1 MTDDQADRWFRKLVL
16 LALLLVWTVLVLD
29 LTDANPERWVLY
41 GLTAVVFLIAG
52 RMWDLELEKIDVPG
66 LSIGS
71 NDPDHSHEDDRD
83 Q

>member
-1 MTDDQADRWFRKLVL
+1 MSDDQADRWFRKLVL
-16 LALLLVWTVLVLD
+16 LALMLVWTVLVLD

-66 LSIGS
+66 LSFGG
-71 NDPDHSHEDDRD
+71 NDVDDDREK
-83 Q
+83 

>member
-1 MTDDQADRWFRKLVL
+1 MSTDQADRWFRKLVL
-16 LALLLVWTVLVLD
+16 LALMLVWTVLVLD

-66 LSIGS
+66 LSIGG
-71 NDPDHSHEDDRD
+71 NDTDDDREE
-83 Q
+83 